1 MTDGVSASTLET
13 EYGRASSQ
21 YPVTTTDQKASGG
34 ISTDGSVRLERAM
47 MKDQSG
53 VLLHS
58 SQSIPHSGSGDE
70 TGSPF
75 AQPELY
81 PTSSHTLPDHNL
93 TLTSQL
99 SANHHRN
106 NSAYSANASVID
118 IYGAD
123 SILEISPMKEQETTP
138 LANTNILDSLNL
150 DEEDT
155 TEEVIVPNR
164 MSKMTSP
171 ERSISTSSILQPG
184 SVRSSVLEGDPR
196 RLLSVYPKTV
206 ENAKE
211 ILLSEFD
218 MYGFKK
224 ETSLHV
230 ITRDQYDSW
239 FKNYSEYLINRQK
252 KWDLLMKSNG
262 LSVRNGKIPT
272 RFPPKSD
279 KVKKMIRRGVPPEW
293 RGNAWFFY
301 AGGYEKLN
309 KHTGVYARVIEDTKG
324 LNNKDTEVIERDLNR
339 TFPDNILFNDMIVT
353 KLSKGSNASIPN
365 PDPVGDTPMIQSLR
379 RVLVAFSYYQPQIGY
394 CQSLNFLA
402 GMLLL
407 FMEEEKAFWMLVIL
421 TERIIPNVHS
431 KDLEGVHTDQGVLM
445 LTVKEYIPSLW
456 SILGRSYNGE
466 MLEKDKILTRLPPV
480 TLVTSSWFMSLFVG
494 ILPVESTLRIW
505 DILWYEGSKT
515 IFRVSLT
522 VCKMCLEDPEFQRT
536 GSTSSMGAETE
547 QIELFQFLQNYPK
560 SLLDP
565 NEVVDKCFK
574 KIGGFGFG
582 SISQDEINH
591 CRDFVSK
598 QRAKMKDRKLSS
610 LNAELTD
617 EERSMLMASSNFDNE
632 IHDVYGFH
640 RSIMSGVVW
649 NRNISSK
656 MKKKFSRKHISE

>member
-1 MTDGVSASTLET
+1 MNVKSN
-13 EYGRASSQ
+13 
-21 YPVTTTDQKASGG
+21 GG
-34 ISTDGSVRLERAM
+34 
-47 MKDQSG
+47 
-53 VLLHS
+53 LLHGTP
-58 SQSIPHSGSGDE
+58 SITIAGGVANSDSTTPDKSEAS
-70 TGSPF
+70 
-75 AQPELY
+75 LY
-81 PTSSHTLPDHNL
+81 PTPSFTHPDL
-93 TLTSQL
+93 SLSSQL
-99 SANHHRN
+99 CVNHQRN
-106 NSAYSANASVID
+106 NSAYSANVSLID

-123 SILEISPMKEQETTP
+123 SIIELSPKKAQETETP
-138 LANTNILDSLNL
+138 MNANILDSL
-150 DEEDT
+150 DTEEGDT
-155 TEEVIVPNR
+155 TDELSVQNKVSKSFSTNR
-164 MSKMTSP
+164 T
-171 ERSISTSSILQPG
+171 ISTSSIIPPG
-184 SVRSSVLEGDPR
+184 SVKSSDYESEMKR
-196 RLLSVYPKTV
+196 MLLPYPMSISKV
-206 ENAKE
+206 QD
-211 ILLSEFD
+211 ILNSEFD

-230 ITRDQYDSW
+230 ISRQRYDSW
-239 FKNYSEYLINRQK
+239 FKDYSEYLNNRQK
-252 KWDLLMKSNG
+252 KWELLMRANG
-262 LSVRNGKIPT
+262 LSVRTGQIPT

-279 KVKKMIRRGVPPEW
+279 KVKKMIRRGIPPEW

-309 KHTGVYARVIEDTKG
+309 KHTGIYAQIIEDTRG

-339 TFPDNILFNDMIVT
+339 TFPDNILFNEMVVT
-353 KLSKGSNASIPN
+353 KLSKTSSTSFTNVENESE
-365 PDPVGDTPMIQSLR
+365 TPMIQSLR

-407 FMEEEKAFWMLVIL
+407 FMDEERAFWMLVIL

-456 SILGRSYNGE
+456 SILGRTYDGE
-466 MLEKDKILTRLPPV
+466 ILEKDKILTRLPPV

-494 ILPVESTLRIW
+494 ILPIETTLRVW

-515 IFRVSLT
+515 VFRVSLT
-522 VCKMCLEDPEFQRT
+522 VCKMCLEDPDFQRT
-536 GSTSSMGAETE
+536 GSSSTMGVETE

-560 SLLDP
+560 CLLDP

-574 KIGGFGFG
+574 KIGGYGFG

-598 QRAKMKDRKLSS
+598 QRAKMKDRKLSA

-617 EERSMLMASSNFDNE
+617 EERSILLANSNFDNE

-656 MKKKFSRKHISE
+656 MKKKFSRKHSTD